1 MLQDDSKLI
10 PYRGVPNEKAEKSS
24 SLFLK
29 REIGLAVDNNLLFW
43 NYFRRGKKK
52 EEEDSSEKRA
62 PTCSPFTFFC
72 QKHFLHL
79 MILFGNFLFTVRST
93 ARNISTE

>member
-1 MLQDDSKLI
+1 MYVKA
-10 PYRGVPNEKAEKSS
+10 RKAEKREKSS

-52 EEEDSSEKRA
+52 EEEGSSEKRP
-62 PTCSPFTFFC
+62 PTCSPFTFLC
-72 QKHFLHL
+72 HIHFYNSHD
-79 MILFGNFLFTVRST
+79 IVGKNLFTVRLT